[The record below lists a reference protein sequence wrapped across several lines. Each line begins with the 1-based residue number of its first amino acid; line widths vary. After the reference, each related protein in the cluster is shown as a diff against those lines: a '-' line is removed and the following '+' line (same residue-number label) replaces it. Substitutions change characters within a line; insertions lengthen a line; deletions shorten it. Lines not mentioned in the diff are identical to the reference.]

1 MWIDFPGS
9 RCYKMFYILFKQIV
23 FREIIMDLSM
33 TDFSFFGS
41 YMSLAY
47 ESDDSG
53 RNRWLCL
60 KSLHGVS
67 KARMKSMKIVPVY
80 KGKPE
85 ILRRC
90 LLPGS
95 PCL

>member
-1 MWIDFPGS
+1 
-9 RCYKMFYILFKQIV
+9 
-23 FREIIMDLSM
+23 M

-80 KGKPE
+80 KGKAGNIAGGVCFLGLHVSE
-85 ILRRC
+85 VRAWFDGNYIFGGRTDFCSGGQEKIMGL
-90 LLPGS
+90 
-95 PCL
+95 